1 MEGKINN
8 VIRIPTS
15 VENKFFRYWFEF
27 LAPFHKL
34 TNKEMD
40 VATSFVKTR
49 FELSKV
55 ITDKELLDKVLMS
68 EDTKK
73 KTMSECNLT
82 NAHFQVIMG
91 KLKRNNVIV
100 NNKINP
106 KFIPN
111 VTEDKGIFK
120 LLLLFDLK

>member
-55 ITDKELLDKVLMS
+55 ITDKELPIYSMKDIKITGDDIIKILGIEPGEKIKQILADIEINILDGTLIN
-68 EDTKK
+68 EYDIL
-73 KTMSECNLT
+73 KTY
-82 NAHFQVIMG
+82 I
-91 KLKRNNVIV
+91 NN
-100 NNKINP
+100 NWR
-106 KFIPN
+106 
-111 VTEDKGIFK
+111 
-120 LLLLFDLK
+120 

>member
-73 KTMSECNLT
+73 KIMSECNIT

-111 VTEDKGIFK
+111 VTEDKVIFK

>member
-73 KTMSECNLT
+73 KIMSECNIT

-91 KLKRNNVIV
+91 KLKKNNIIV